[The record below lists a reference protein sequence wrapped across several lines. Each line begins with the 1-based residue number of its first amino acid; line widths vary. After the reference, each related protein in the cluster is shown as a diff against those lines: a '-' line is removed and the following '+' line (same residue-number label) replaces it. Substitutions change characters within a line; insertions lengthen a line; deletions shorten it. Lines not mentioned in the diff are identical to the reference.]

1 MRAFH
6 GYQFYLLYKNIR
18 SNNFREISNLI
29 NSISLNKI
37 KNTNFKFLYND
48 NVGEIENINNYLYKI
63 FELNNINIEN
73 LYETNRISQN
83 VNLKSGLYRK
93 IKYDN
98 YNLFNNILNIY
109 LNLTNNVP
117 LINTLLI
124 CNKDTT
130 NEEISSFFYR
140 AILCDCLYYF

>member
-1 MRAFH
+1 M
-6 GYQFYLLYKNIR
+6 
-18 SNNFREISNLI
+18 
-29 NSISLNKI
+29 
-37 KNTNFKFLYND
+37 
-48 NVGEIENINNYLYKI
+48 
-63 FELNNINIEN
+63 
-73 LYETNRISQN
+73 
-83 VNLKSGLYRK
+83 
-93 IKYDN
+93 KYDN

-140 AILCDCLYYF
+140 AILCDLPILFLITNIEKMPLVQIKYMIQLLKNIYESKKDKIF